1 MLDMPRL
8 GSGISLVAREPE
20 MERLRAAVR
29 AATAGSA
36 AALLVAGDAGVGKT
50 RITEEATALATDAGM
65 LVLTGRCLDVGE
77 NGLPYLAFAEALGGL
92 RDGADADLLADPAL
106 AGLLPGSGPVMEF
119 EPDRFVPAPPSAAGT
134 RRREQDVGQLRLFEA
149 VYGLLV
155 ELAERHGVVLVL
167 EDLHW
172 ADGATRA
179 MVSFLLTRLRGRRLL
194 ILATYRTDDLH
205 RRHPLRPHLAEL
217 LRLPAVERVDL
228 APFASAD
235 ARDFVAKLA
244 EDKVSDE
251 VIRAVAERSE
261 GNAFFAEELL
271 AAYDDCREGM
281 PATLVDVLLARM
293 ERLSEPA
300 QRVVR
305 VASVAGRRVRH
316 TVLAAVADLPEEQLE
331 QALREAVQ
339 HNVLVSEGETYSF
352 RHALLSEAV
361 YNDLLPGER
370 VRLHGGYAR
379 VLADPELGRGRAGAL
394 AHHSLE
400 SHDLPT
406 ALAAS
411 ITAAGDAER
420 SSAPAVT
427 LTNLELALKLWDA
440 VDESQRPKDVTEL
453 DLLTRASWAA
463 GTSGEPERAIAYAR
477 SAVTMA
483 DGRDNPE
490 LAAWARRRLAQA
502 LFLVDGKEA
511 EALEV
516 LRTAWGLVE
525 HRLPSVTRAWV
536 QGVFARGLRMENRF
550 DEAREHAAQAIEAAR
565 AVGSGGAEAD
575 ALTTLAVLEEGAGRL
590 SHSAELLAKAMQR
603 ATEVKAITVELR
615 ARFALAVASYEGG
628 LVDDALRALDAG
640 VVRAEESGML
650 WSDYGF
656 ELWMLQVIARY
667 VSGDWDGSEQAAEPA
682 GRRVSGAM
690 AARLASA
697 GALVMVGRGRFA
709 EAERLVKELRAD
721 WHLDL
726 QIALS
731 TGAVAADLACW
742 RGRPQDAARW
752 VSDALGWAQRAGGQ
766 WRMAGIKMAAFG
778 VAAHA
783 DIAHRP
789 ANRKDPEAVAAAVA
803 EGEQL
808 AAHAHGVAER
818 GTPRSGTLG
827 PEGKAWVA
835 RADAE
840 LSRLRG
846 PNDPARWQAV
856 VDAFDYGAVY
866 DQVVCR
872 WRLAEA
878 LLAADRR
885 EEAAEELR
893 KADEVAGRLG
903 AKPLADALRALAR
916 RARIPLDGV
925 LAVRD
930 TVDPLTPR
938 EKSVLTL
945 VASGRT
951 NREVGEELFISEK
964 TVSVHLSR
972 VMAKLG
978 ATRRAEAVAIAYDRE
993 LL

>member
-1 MLDMPRL
+1 
-8 GSGISLVAREPE
+8 
-20 MERLRAAVR
+20 
-29 AATAGSA
+29 
-36 AALLVAGDAGVGKT
+36 
-50 RITEEATALATDAGM
+50 
-65 LVLTGRCLDVGE
+65 
-77 NGLPYLAFAEALGGL
+77 
-92 RDGADADLLADPAL
+92 
-106 AGLLPGSGPVMEF
+106 
-119 EPDRFVPAPPSAAGT
+119 
-134 RRREQDVGQLRLFEA
+134 
-149 VYGLLV
+149 
-155 ELAERHGVVLVL
+155 
-167 EDLHW
+167 
-172 ADGATRA
+172 
-179 MVSFLLTRLRGRRLL
+179 MVSFLFTRLRAQRTL
-194 ILATYRTDDLH
+194 IVATYRTDDLH
-205 RRHPLRPHLAEL
+205 RRHPFRPLLAEL
-217 LRLPAVERVDL
+217 LRLPAVERMDL
-228 APFASAD
+228 GPFASAD

-244 EDKVSDE
+244 EDRESEE
-251 VIRAVAERSE
+251 VIREVAERSE

-271 AAYDDCREGM
+271 AAYDDCHEGM

-339 HNVLVSEGETYSF
+339 HNVLVSEGETYNF

-370 VRLHGGYAR
+370 VRLHAGYAR
-379 VLADPELGRGRAGAL
+379 VLAGSQLGEGRAAAL

-400 SHDLPT
+400 SHDMPT

-411 ITAAGDAER
+411 ITAADDAER

-440 VDESQRPKDVTEL
+440 VDKAHRPKDLTEL

-463 GTSGEPERAIAYAR
+463 GMSGEPERAMAYAR
-477 SAVTMA
+477 SAVTLA
-483 DGRDNPE
+483 GKRDDPE
-490 LAAWARRRLAQA
+490 LAAKAMRRLAQA

-511 EALEV
+511 EGVEV
-516 LRTAWGLVE
+516 LHQAWRLVE
-525 HRLPSVTRAWV
+525 HRPPTMTRAWV
-536 QGVFARGLRMENRF
+536 QAIYARGLRIDDRPE
-550 DEAREHAAQAIEAAR
+550 EAREHAVQAIESAR
-565 AVGSGGAEAD
+565 AVGAGGAEAD
-575 ALTTLAVLEEGAGRL
+575 ALTTLALLEESTGGLAR
-590 SHSAELLAKAMQR
+590 STDLLTQAMKR
-603 ATEVKAITVELR
+603 AVEVDAITVELR
-615 ARFALAVASYEGG
+615 ARFSLAVASYEGG
-628 LVDDALRALDAG
+628 LFDDALHTLDAG
-640 VVRAEESGML
+640 VARAESTGML

-656 ELWMLQVIARY
+656 ELWFLQVIARY
-667 VSGDWDGSEQAAEPA
+667 VSGDWDGSEHAADLA
-682 GRRVSGAM
+682 RRRVSGAFG
-690 AARLASA
+690 ARLAVG
-697 GALVMVGRGRFA
+697 GALAMVGRGRFA
-709 EAERLVKELRAD
+709 EAERLVTELRAD

-726 QIALS
+726 QIALY

-742 RGRPQDAARW
+742 RGKPEEAARW

-766 WRMAGIKMAAFG
+766 WRMAGIKMGAYG

-789 ANRKDPEAVAAAVA
+789 ANRKNPEAVAAAVV
-803 EGEQL
+803 EGEKL
-808 AAHAHGVAER
+808 AAHAHEVAER

-827 PEGKAWVA
+827 PEGKAWLA

-840 LSRLRG
+840 MGRLRG
-846 PNDPARWQAV
+846 PNDPARWQAA
-856 VDAFDYGAVY
+856 VDAFGYGAVY
-866 DQVVCR
+866 DQAVCR

-878 LLAADRR
+878 LMAADRR
-885 EEAAEELR
+885 DEAAEELH
-893 KADEVAGRLG
+893 KADEVAAKLG

-916 RARIPLDGV
+916 RARIPLAGV

-938 EKSVLTL
+938 EKSVLAL
-945 VASGRT
+945 VALGRT

-978 ATRRAEAVAIAYDRE
+978 ANRRAEAVAIAYDRD